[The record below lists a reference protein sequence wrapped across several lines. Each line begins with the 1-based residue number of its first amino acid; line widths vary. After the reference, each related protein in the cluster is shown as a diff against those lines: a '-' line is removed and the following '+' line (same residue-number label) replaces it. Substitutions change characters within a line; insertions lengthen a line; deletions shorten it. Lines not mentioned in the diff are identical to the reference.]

1 MNKTELKYLSYLRYN
16 PYFIENINRIIS
28 GAMFCIAAKD
38 RDSLEIHLNQLIE
51 WRKQTGDIDF
61 PKPDYQK
68 AMEFFLKNI

>member
-38 RDSLEIHLNQLIE
+38 RKFI
-51 WRKQTGDIDF
+51 
-61 PKPDYQK
+61 
-68 AMEFFLKNI
+68 